1 MDEDYIVKLA
11 APYAK
16 HGLMTYD
23 DFANIFEEFE
33 RREQYEICEI
43 LYESGIELV
52 DEVPREI
59 FAEEIKPSVYEESPL
74 PVKKYVAMSNE
85 MLVKLIQDAAANYDY
100 ETRIQAL
107 QDLCQKNIAFVYHFA
122 KKYENFLG
130 NDLELEE
137 LVQEGFIGMLRAVE
151 TFDRRKGYKFL
162 TYAGYYIKS
171 YLRRAIMNIGFR
183 IRVPIHM
190 QENIAKVMELDIKFY
205 MKGDEDFQSR
215 VKRIAD
221 EMDLSE
227 NSVLEIFKIRDMFL
241 IQISLD
247 IPIGEDDDTTL
258 GEFIPYEAPKSTE
271 DEILE
276 ITLTENLNKVLGTL
290 TEREKKVLELRF
302 GLRDGKARTLEEVG
316 KNFKVTRE
324 RIRQIEDKAI
334 RKLRHPSR
342 SKKLKEF
349 LN

>member
-1 MDEDYIVKLA
+1 MDEDYIFKLA

-16 HGLMTYD
+16 HGLMTYE
-23 DFANIFEEFE
+23 DFENVFEDFE

-52 DEVPREI
+52 DEVPQEI
-59 FAEEIKPSVYEESPL
+59 FVEEIKPSVYEESPL
-74 PVKKYVAMSNE
+74 PVKKSVAMSNE
-85 MLVKLIQDAAANYDY
+85 TLVNLIQDATDY
-100 ETRIQAL
+100 ETRMQAL
-107 QDLCQKNIAFVYHFA
+107 QDLCQKNIKFVYNFA

-130 NDLELEE
+130 NYLELEE

-162 TYAGYYIKS
+162 TYAGYYIKA
-171 YLRRAIMNIGFR
+171 YLRRAIMDIGFR
-183 IRVPIHM
+183 VRVPVHM
-190 QENIAKVMELDIKFY
+190 QESIAKVIELDIKFY
-205 MKGDEDFQSR
+205 MEGDEDFQSR
-215 VKRIAD
+215 VKRIVD

-247 IPIGEDDDTTL
+247 MPIGEDGDTTL
-258 GEFIPYEAPKSTE
+258 GEFIPYEAPESIE
-271 DEILE
+271 D
-276 ITLTENLNKVLGTL
+276 KVLKTTLAEELNEVLDTL
-290 TEREKKVLELRF
+290 TEREKEVLELRF
-302 GLRDGKARTLEEVG
+302 GLHDGRLRTLEEIG
-316 KNFKVTRE
+316 KKFKLTRE
-324 RIRQIEDKAI
+324 RIRQIEGKAL